1 MTAHT
6 PHTPP
11 RRHVLAP
18 PQTRLGWWSVG
29 LAGTSLVL
37 IAFSF
42 IVFQVLGENLV
53 LLLLSFLLAVPTAG
67 VPTLVGWAGGVVGL
81 IAVLGRGE
89 RSGLVWVAMVLGLVL
104 LSVEIWGLVM

>member
-6 PHTPP
+6 PHTPL
-11 RRHVLAP
+11 RRQVLSP

-42 IVFQVLGENLV
+42 IKGFRID
-53 LLLLSFLLAVPTAG
+53 LAQA
-67 VPTLVGWAGGVVGL
+67 
-81 IAVLGRGE
+81 RGE
-89 RSGLVWVAMVLGLVL
+89 G
-104 LSVEIWGLVM
+104 

>member
-6 PHTPP
+6 PHTPL

-53 LLLLSFLLAVPTAG
+53 SLLLSLLLAVPTAG

-81 IAVLGRGE
+81 IAVLRRGE

>member
-6 PHTPP
+6 PHTPL
-11 RRHVLAP
+11 RRQVLSP
-18 PQTRLGWWSVG
+18 PHTRLGWWVG

-81 IAVLGRGE
+81 IAVLRRGE
-89 RSGLVWVAMVLGLVL
+89 RSGLVWVAIVLGLVL
-104 LSVEIWGLVM
+104 LSVEIWGLVT

>member
-6 PHTPP
+6 PHTPL
-11 RRHVLAP
+11 RRQVLAP

-53 LLLLSFLLAVPTAG
+53 LLLLSLLLAVPTAG

-81 IAVLGRGE
+81 IAVLRRGE

-104 LSVEIWGLVM
+104 LSVEIWGLVA

>member
-6 PHTPP
+6 PHTPL

-81 IAVLGRGE
+81 IAVLQRASARG
-89 RSGLVWVAMVLGLVL
+89 
-104 LSVEIWGLVM
+104 

>member
-1 MTAHT
+1 MSAHT
-6 PHTPP
+6 PHTPL
-11 RRHVLAP
+11 RRQVLSP

-42 IVFQVLGENLV
+42 I
-53 LLLLSFLLAVPTAG
+53 LLLSFLLAVPTAG

-81 IAVLGRGE
+81 IAVLRMGE

-104 LSVEIWGLVM
+104 LSVEIWGLVT